1 MRKKLI
7 LIMACVLMFI
17 CLFTG
22 CSQGFVKED
31 FYHQLVG
38 SKNTQIISIDKSDTT
53 EKIKQDLQE
62 KLGYNGK
69 LTEEIKINTY
79 IKITEVQ
86 ANKDKD
92 KIKYQVQFGESGD
105 PISYNGE
112 KNNEFTL
119 KELQEIF
126 GLDTNVSSNDL
137 KVGYNWEANI
147 IARCRRIHE
156 NNHEV
161 SFMISLEKLYTGAD
175 LDKINDQKTS
185 DKEVEAIAAD
195 LSEDIENGVNGVLDA
210 VDTLAHLPELI
221 VSKIAGLILGLGD
234 AIQAGANAIPSLI
247 DSVGNQNSLS
257 ASEISDAKEVLHSYD
272 ELKSN
277 ADKGNNLD
285 KYTKVSEYK
294 GGEAVVKRIEVPED
308 CDGNKKES
316 FTKDTYIP
324 VISGDLY
331 NIAVDH
337 IDFFDINFLT
347 GGKEKKSDGKG
358 LKHAENSNWSN
369 FTKFASTVIR
379 ISIYIASSIL
389 IVSIIYSGF
398 NIVKNTLDNPQARA
412 KEKERLEKIKNAVVM
427 IVGSVMVM
435 ALCIYASKGLFSG
448 IAKTDSYEMPIRV
461 DVENL
466 YSFSTSATGYVRY
479 MASTTDLEECGQRIK
494 NAAIYLGLVICNALA
509 ICTMVVRMI
518 AVWLLSMI
526 GPFIAILYV
535 FDKKDFSAFV
545 TWVKAYSAMA
555 LFPPIFIR
563 IIYTIILG

>member
-1 MRKKLI
+1 MMKTKMKKQRLGI
-7 LIMACVLMFI
+7 RIYRFGDWVHDKVTGIMS
-17 CLFTG
+17 T
-22 CSQGFVKED
+22 
-31 FYHQLVG
+31 
-38 SKNTQIISIDKSDTT
+38 
-53 EKIKQDLQE
+53 
-62 KLGYNGK
+62 
-69 LTEEIKINTY
+69 
-79 IKITEVQ
+79 
-86 ANKDKD
+86 
-92 KIKYQVQFGESGD
+92 
-105 PISYNGE
+105 
-112 KNNEFTL
+112 
-119 KELQEIF
+119 
-126 GLDTNVSSNDL
+126 
-137 KVGYNWEANI
+137 
-147 IARCRRIHE
+147 
-156 NNHEV
+156 
-161 SFMISLEKLYTGAD
+161 AD
-175 LDKINDQKTS
+175 
-185 DKEVEAIAAD
+185 A
-195 LSEDIENGVNGVLDA
+195 
-210 VDTLAHLPELI
+210 LAHLPELG
-221 VSKIAGLILGLGD
+221 VSKIGGLILGVGD
-234 AIQAGANAIPSLI
+234 ANQAGANAIPSLI
-247 DSVGNQNSLS
+247 DSVGTQNSLS

-277 ADKGNNLD
+277 AEKGNYLD

-294 GGEAVVKRIEVPED
+294 QGDAVVKRIKVPAD
-308 CDGNKKES
+308 CNGDKTES

-379 ISIYIASSIL
+379 ICIYIASSIL

-494 NAAIYLGLVICNALA
+494 NAAIYLGLVICNAIA
-509 ICTMVVRMI
+509 MCTMAFRLI
-518 AVWLLSMI
+518 AVWGLSMV

-535 FDKKDFSAFV
+535 FDKKDFNAFA
-545 TWVKAYSAMA
+545 TWVKVYSAIA
-555 LFPPIFIR
+555 LFPPLFMR

>member
-1 MRKKLI
+1 MKNLKKNINIQFKYGNTIDGQNPVLI
-7 LIMACVLMFI
+7 SNVSGDDLKKVYGCTAKTPQEGTSWKVL
-17 CLFTG
+17 LKVKWVAWDTKTVSTVG
-22 CSQGFVKED
+22 AQGHD
-31 FYHQLVG
+31 IY
-38 SKNTQIISIDKSDTT
+38 
-53 EKIKQDLQE
+53 
-62 KLGYNGK
+62 
-69 LTEEIKINTY
+69 
-79 IKITEVQ
+79 ITELYSGS
-86 ANKDKD
+86 ALDKDNKDTKD
-92 KIKYQVQFGESGD
+92 DKDTENDSDYQWAKDNVPDDGED
-105 PISYNGE
+105 AGE
-112 KNNEFTL
+112 DVNSLLDNT
-119 KELQEIF
+119 KEA
-126 GLDTNVSSNDL
+126 VS
-137 KVGYNWEANI
+137 
-147 IARCRRIHE
+147 
-156 NNHEV
+156 
-161 SFMISLEKLYTGAD
+161 
-175 LDKINDQKTS
+175 
-185 DKEVEAIAAD
+185 
-195 LSEDIENGVNGVLDA
+195 GVLDA

-294 GGEAVVKRIEVPED
+294 DGEAVVKRIEVPED
-308 CDGNKKES
+308 CDGNKTES

-379 ISIYIASSIL
+379 ICIYIASSIL

-494 NAAIYLGLVICNALA
+494 NAFIYLGLVVCNALA

-518 AVWLLSMI
+518 AVWLLSMV